1 MKIFQYYFYSFV
13 YLDLDSVY
21 LGLDSFITCS
31 DNEDGTL

>member
-31 DNEDGTL
+31 DNEDGTF